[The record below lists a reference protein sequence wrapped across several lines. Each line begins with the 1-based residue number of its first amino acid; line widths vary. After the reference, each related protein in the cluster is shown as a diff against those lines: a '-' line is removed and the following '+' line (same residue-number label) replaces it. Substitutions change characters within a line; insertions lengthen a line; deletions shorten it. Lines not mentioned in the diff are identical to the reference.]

1 MKPKVLLI
9 EDSTSL
15 AILYKQYIKDEPY
28 DLFHV
33 ETGREAI
40 AFIERNVPQL
50 VILDL
55 KLPDMD
61 GEDILDWINE
71 QQIPTSVIVATAH
84 GSVNVAVSLVQ
95 KGAKDFLEKPINADR
110 LKTSINLHLQQV
122 KLEHL
127 VEDIETKFD
136 RNRFH
141 GFIGSSLPMQGVY
154 KIIDSVAPT
163 TASVFIVGESGTGK
177 EVCAEAIHK
186 ESKRSDKPF
195 VAINCGAIPKDLME
209 SEIFGHVKGA
219 FTGATTDRKGAASQ
233 AHGGTLFLDELCE
246 MDLEMQKKLLR
257 FLQTGTFTPLGGS
270 REVKVDVRIICATN
284 REPLVEVEE
293 GRFREDLYYRVHV
306 VPVDMP
312 PLRERSNDIVT
323 LANHFLKL
331 YAKEDGK
338 QFRAINRDAE
348 TLLKRYRWP
357 GNVRQLQ
364 NIIRN
369 IVVLND
375 DTKLTVDHL
384 PEQVRQSTAA
394 KNNRTAPPPTP
405 HSVEAPP
412 AEPIIDE
419 IESTYTPS
427 QVADNPPTHI
437 RPMWQIEREAIQ
449 QAIDY
454 CDGNVLNAAVLLELS
469 PSTVYRKKQAWE
481 AEDEQQYTD

>member
-15 AILYKQYIKDEPY
+15 AILYKQYVKDEPY

-40 AFIERNVPQL
+40 AFIERNTPQL

-84 GSVNVAVSLVQ
+84 GSVDVAVSLVQ

-110 LKTSINLHLQQV
+110 LKTSIALHLQQA
-122 KLEHL
+122 KLENL
-127 VEDIETKFD
+127 VENIESKFD

-163 TASVFIVGESGTGK
+163 SASVFIIGESGTGK
-177 EVCAEAIHK
+177 EVCAEAIHQ
-186 ESKRSDKPF
+186 ESKRKDKPF

-219 FTGATTDRKGAASQ
+219 FTGATGDRKGAASQ
-233 AHGGTLFLDELCE
+233 ANGGTLFLDELCE
-246 MDLEMQKKLLR
+246 MELEMQKKLLR

-270 REVKVDVRIICATN
+270 KELKVDVRIICATN
-284 REPLVEVEE
+284 REPLLEVEE

-306 VPVDMP
+306 VPIEMP
-312 PLRERSNDIVT
+312 PLRERGNDIVT
-323 LANHFLKL
+323 LATHFLRL
-331 YAKEDGK
+331 YAKEDNK
-338 QFRAINRDAE
+338 AFSSIHREAEAI
-348 TLLKRYRWP
+348 LKRYAWP

-375 DTKLTVDHL
+375 ETKLSAAHL
-384 PEQVRQSTAA
+384 PAQMTKGRNQPAKPVQAAPTAFEPSA
-394 KNNRTAPPPTP
+394 APISEMTEVLETNNHDSPPLKNG
-405 HSVEAPP
+405 
-412 AEPIIDE
+412 D
-419 IESTYTPS
+419 
-427 QVADNPPTHI
+427 QI
-437 RPMWQIEREAIQ
+437 RPMWQIERETIQ

-481 AEDEQQYTD
+481 AEDEQQFTQ